1 MDDLHDFLEP
11 VNSALILNDEGL
23 TDGQIGKHILK
34 YEDSFPELDDV
45 QIVLIGVSEN
55 RGGRITKNED
65 NGPDLIRKQ
74 LYNLHYWHTDV
85 ILADLGNI
93 KKGATPEDTYAAV
106 KVVLSSLFKL
116 NKTVIVLG
124 GSHDITLAQYEAY
137 RELEKTV
144 EITCIDSTIDL
155 YTDSPLKSEN
165 FLLEMLTGEPNLV
178 KHYNHIAFQSYF
190 VHPRM
195 IETLDKLRFDCFR
208 VGVVQESLE
217 EMEPVIRSSDM
228 VSFDL
233 SAIRNSDSPAS
244 RISPNGLTGSEAC
257 VLARYAGI
265 SSKLTSLGIYGYE
278 PSLDRSGLSSMQ
290 IAQMIWYFI
299 DGKNKKNQEASL
311 ENESDFFHF
320 HLSFG
325 EIESSFLQSKKT
337 GRWWMQMPDKKFTP
351 CSQKDYLTA
360 SNNEIPERWLRIQE
374 RDC

>member
-11 VNSALILNDEGL
+11 INSALILDDEGL

-55 RGGRITKNED
+55 RGGRIVKNED

-85 ILADLGNI
+85 VLADLGNI
-93 KKGATPEDTYAAV
+93 KKGATQEDTYAAV

-144 EITCIDSTIDL
+144 EITCVDSTIDL

-278 PSLDRSGLSSMQ
+278 PSLDRSCLSSMQ

-311 ENESDFFHF
+311 ENENDFYHY

>member
-1 MDDLHDFLEP
+1 MDDLHDYLEP
-11 VNSALILNDEGL
+11 INSAEILEDAGL

-34 YEDSFPELDDV
+34 YEDSFPELDGIEV
-45 QIVLIGVSEN
+45 VIIGVLEY
-55 RGGRITKNED
+55 RGGRITKNEE
-65 NGPDLIRKQ
+65 NGPDLIRRQ

-85 ILADLGNI
+85 TLADLGNI
-93 KKGATPEDTYAAV
+93 KRGSTLEDTYAAI
-106 KVVLSSLFKL
+106 KIVLTALFKM
-116 NKTVIVLG
+116 NKTVIILG

-137 RELEKTV
+137 RTLEKTV
-144 EITCIDSTIDL
+144 EITCVDSTIDL
-155 YTDSPLKSEN
+155 YTESPLKSEN

-208 VGVVQESLE
+208 VGVVQENME

-228 VSFDL
+228 VSFDI

-265 SSKLTSLGIYGYE
+265 SSKLTSFGIFGYR
-278 PSLDRSGLSSMQ
+278 PSLDRGGLSSMQ

-299 DGKNKKNQEASL
+299 DGKNKKLQEALL
-311 ENESDFFHF
+311 ENENDFFQF
-320 HLSFG
+320 HLTFG
-325 EIESSFLQSKKT
+325 EIESTFLQSKKT

-351 CSQKDYLTA
+351 CSQRDYLTA
-360 SNNEIPERWLRIQE
+360 SKNEIPERWLRIQE